1 MPMTDNCIRRCYGIV
16 SFSRRGGSY
25 LSPVNFLL
33 IRAFSLPKNYV
44 LGQLG
49 IFIDLSL
56 FCYKSLYIRCKEA
69 AAAQQIL
76 NIAISMYIIDTDGY
90 L

>member
-1 MPMTDNCIRRCYGIV
+1 MLALAEGAAAIY
-16 SFSRRGGSY
+16 SRSA
-25 LSPVNFLL
+25 FLL

-49 IFIDLSL
+49 IFIGLSL